1 MCSMQHTEFKFQF
14 PLNYL
19 QIELEYDREEKRL
32 YKTVFAI
39 KEVLKGLK
47 LNKIKI
53 LSILLKNIYYFTNI
67 IKKLGNHNSLRVESK
82 SLRV

>member
-19 QIELEYDREEKRL
+19 QIELEYDREEKKL
-32 YKTVFAI
+32 YKTIFAI
-39 KEVLKGLK
+39 KEVLKVLK

-53 LSILLKNIYYFTNI
+53 LSILLKNIYYFTNVT
-67 IKKLGNHNSLRVESK
+67 KMLGNHIRAMV
-82 SLRV
+82 